1 MKVVINES
9 ECFEKIAKEV
19 AEKQKIVDASILR
32 YMDPYIPYQS
42 GVLAKSA
49 VIHTVIGS
57 GQIVQITPYARRLY
71 YNHYNF
77 DLTKHPLAGAF
88 WFERMITFHLP
99 DIKREAG
106 LK

>member
-1 MKVVINES
+1 MKFTLNPDCLKEIDS
-9 ECFEKIAKEV
+9 YIAG
-19 AEKQKIVDASILR
+19 KQKIVDATMLR

-42 GVLAKSA
+42 GVLAESA

-71 YNHYNF
+71 YNNYNF
-77 DLTKHPLAGAF
+77 DLTKHPLAGPF
-88 WFERMITFHLP
+88 WFDRMKADHLE

-106 LK
+106 IK